1 MKFYQRTD
9 KHTNNISEKKRKAR
23 IDTLKRDTYETD
35 IYNDETERVKKKKKL
50 AMLYEKQNGQI
61 LENLN
66 LNFHCKRWKIG
77 KNI

>member
-35 IYNDETERVKKKKKL
+35 IYNDETERVKKKK
-50 AMLYEKQNGQI
+50 N
-61 LENLN
+61 
-66 LNFHCKRWKIG
+66 
-77 KNI
+77 